1 MSSSVRDVCVVGG
14 GPAGLAA
21 AIALKG
27 GGRDVTVV
35 DCAVPPVDKAC
46 GEGLMPD
53 SIAALR
59 ELGVELPPD
68 AGFPFRGIRFADR
81 CSSVYADFPTG
92 IAQGV
97 RRTVLHDLLIGHAVR
112 LGISIIWDAKHVE
125 LGEGGVRVG
134 DQLFRADYVI
144 GADGQNS

>member
-1 MSSSVRDVCVVGG
+1 
-14 GPAGLAA
+14 
-21 AIALKG
+21 
-27 GGRDVTVV
+27 
-35 DCAVPPVDKAC
+35 
-46 GEGLMPD
+46 MPD

-125 LGEGGVRVG
+125 LGEGGVQIG
-134 DQLFRADYVI
+134 DRLLRADYVI
-144 GADGQNS
+144 GADGQNSHVRRRANLQEFTREKRRYGFRRHYRVAPWSSYMELHWGECPPTKG